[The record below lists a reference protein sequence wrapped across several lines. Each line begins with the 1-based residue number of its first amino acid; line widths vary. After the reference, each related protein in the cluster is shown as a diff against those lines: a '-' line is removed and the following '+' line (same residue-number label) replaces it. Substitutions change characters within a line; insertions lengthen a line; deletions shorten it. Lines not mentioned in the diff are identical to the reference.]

1 LADNKI
7 RVAIAGA
14 SGYTGGELTR
24 LLLDHPQVEL
34 AFLSSERHAGRP
46 VASVHPALRNHPAAG
61 GLRFGA
67 LQELPEVDV
76 AFGCLSTGALPARL
90 PSIAERAKRVLNV
103 AGDFRLRDP
112 REQAAYYP
120 ATTADPAS
128 EPFAYYI
135 PELSG
140 AVPDSRFL
148 NLPGCMA
155 VATIYALYPLFA
167 GALVQPDVIVDA
179 KSGSTGGGR
188 GGDEHPAER
197 AGNFRAHK
205 LHGHRHAPEIR
216 QALADITGSQP
227 DLQFSTHSLDVSRGI
242 FITAYARLLPSVT
255 ALEVRRAF
263 SSAYLGTPFVRV
275 RPTPKSAQDWPM
287 LKSVVGS
294 NVAEVAVSV
303 RDDRCVIVAA
313 LDNLI
318 KGAAGQAIQALNLIH
333 GLDEALGLPMTA
345 VSP

>member
-1 LADNKI
+1 MADNKI
-7 RVAIAGA
+7 RVGIVGA

-46 VASVHPALRNHPAAG
+46 VSGVHPALRNHPMAG
-61 GLRFGA
+61 GLRFRP
-67 LQELPEVDV
+67 LRELPEIDV
-76 AFGCLSTGALPARL
+76 AFGCLSTGALPAHL
-90 PSIAERAKRVLNV
+90 PLLAGQAKLVLNV

-112 REQAAYYP
+112 REEEANYP
-120 ATTADPAS
+120 ATTANPPS
-128 EPFAYYI
+128 ERFAYYI
-135 PELSG
+135 PELSD
-140 AVPDSRFL
+140 AVPDSRL
-148 NLPGCMA
+148 VNLPGCMA
-155 VATIYALYPLFA
+155 VASIYALYPLFA
-167 GALVQPDVIVDA
+167 ESLIQADVIVDA

-188 GGDEHPAER
+188 GSDEHPAER

-216 QALADITGSQP
+216 QALTDSTGNRP

-242 FITAYARLLPSVT
+242 FVTAYARLLPNVT
-255 ALEVRRAF
+255 ALDVRRAF
-263 SSAYLGTPFVRV
+263 TKAYLGKPFVRV
-275 RPTPKSAQDWPM
+275 RPAPRSAQDWPM

-294 NVAEVAVSV
+294 NVAEVAVAV
-303 RDDRCVIVAA
+303 RDGRCVIVAA

-318 KGAAGQAIQALNLIH
+318 KGAAGQAIQALNLIS
-333 GLDEALGLPMTA
+333 GLDETLGLPLTA

>member
-1 LADNKI
+1 MADNRI

-61 GLRFGA
+61 GLRFAA
-67 LQELPEVDV
+67 LHELPEVDV

-90 PSIAERAKRVLNV
+90 PLLAEQAKRVLNV

-112 REQAAYYP
+112 REEAENYP
-120 ATTADPAS
+120 ATTANPAS

-135 PELSG
+135 PELSED
-140 AVPDSRFL
+140 APDSRFI

-167 GALVQPDVIVDA
+167 GSLAHADVIVDA

-216 QALADITGSQP
+216 QALTDVTGNQP

-242 FITAYARLLPSVT
+242 FITAYARLLPAVT
-255 ALEVRRAF
+255 ALDVRRAF
-263 SSAYLGTPFVRV
+263 TSAYLGKPFVRV
-275 RPTPKSAQDWPM
+275 RPTPKTAQDWPM

-294 NVAEVAVSV
+294 NVAEVAVAV
-303 RDDRCVIVAA
+303 RDGRCVVVAA

-333 GLDEALGLPMTA
+333 GLDETLGLPMTA